1 MYEKVRS
8 MLYRCVSPLLHAMIG
23 MNDCRRRR
31 NKRVMYLCCRQ
42 LSNHA
47 RKPLKKVV
55 EKFGGKGNLVVPLQP
70 QTGNGGSRG

>member
-1 MYEKVRS
+1 MC
-8 MLYRCVSPLLHAMIG
+8 LY
-23 MNDCRRRR
+23 
-31 NKRVMYLCCRQ
+31 CRQ

-55 EKFGGKGNLVVPLQP
+55 EKFGWFLKKVVEKFGWLGNLVVPLQP

>member
-1 MYEKVRS
+1 
-8 MLYRCVSPLLHAMIG
+8 
-23 MNDCRRRR
+23 
-31 NKRVMYLCCRQ
+31 MYLCCRQ

-55 EKFGGKGNLVVPLQP
+55 EKFGWLGNLVVPLQP